1 MKEMKDIKNNDFLL
15 ILDMS
20 NATKEQKCRWLCQ
33 MISNE
38 VEKPEAEW
46 DIDLIC
52 ECADY
57 LNEFSDP
64 SDAPTPEQMQ
74 RILEEIKAN
83 HSDMEA
89 KNKNDIAYVCQLM
102 EKNNKL

>member
-1 MKEMKDIKNNDFLL
+1 MKEIIDIKNNDFLL
-15 ILDMS
+15 NLDMS

-38 VEKPEAEW
+38 VEKPEAQW

-64 SDAPTPEQMQ
+64 SAEATSQQAQRVLEQ
-74 RILEEIKAN
+74 IKAK
-83 HSDMEA
+83 HS
-89 KNKNDIAYVCQLM
+89 NIG
-102 EKNNKL
+102 

>member
-1 MKEMKDIKNNDFLL
+1 MKENIDIKNNDFLL
-15 ILDMS
+15 NLDMS

-46 DIDLIC
+46 DIDLIR

-83 HSDMEA
+83 HS
-89 KNKNDIAYVCQLM
+89 NIG
-102 EKNNKL
+102 